1 MPTKEEMARAYTEQV
16 KQKIV
21 ELNAQV
27 QALQTHLTECESQLT
42 DDAEP
47 EEGNQDDD

>member
-1 MPTKEEMARAYTEQV
+1 MPTTEEMARAYTEQV

-21 ELNAQV
+21 ELSTQV
-27 QALQTHLTECESQLT
+27 KALETHLTECESQLT
-42 DDAEP
+42 DNTEP